1 MGDRLADYID
11 ILRQLSN
18 KEVAALPHEI
28 AARAEAYRYL
38 TDEHEFSVQEV
49 RYLLKFKNPL
59 QVVAD
64 EFEQDSLDDH
74 DHAMWNLLDK
84 EDALQGDYELMSDTR
99 KSKEMSPEE
108 QLYTRLTDNLSEYKA
123 DVFRTREDEGFEG
136 NGYDWTSLAQVFVD
150 ESEPNWAGII
160 MFDPEASM
168 FCAYSDNKEALKN
181 FAIAFKN
188 TCENDILIRDLFSR
202 AELD

>member
-1 MGDRLADYID
+1 MDTNGFETIIHPFFWVERENSA
-11 ILRQLSN
+11 
-18 KEVAALPHEI
+18 
-28 AARAEAYRYL
+28 
-38 TDEHEFSVQEV
+38 SVC
-49 RYLLKFKNPL
+49 LN
-59 QVVAD
+59 A
-64 EFEQDSLDDH
+64 
-74 DHAMWNLLDK
+74 
-84 EDALQGDYELMSDTR
+84 
-99 KSKEMSPEE
+99 
-108 QLYTRLTDNLSEYKA
+108 SEYKA